1 MENWKNTE
9 VVPIKRQLNETVIK
23 ASVENV
29 GTAAMMSRK
38 NNPKNKDVTH
48 TRVNYE
54 DHSLKFLDW
63 VDRLGLERTIF
74 GKIAGRIEEKL
85 QTRRF
90 AFVFI
95 FTLILAY
102 AITFE
107 VRTPLNFQIGE
118 IVKFDVISPVSFE
131 MVDEVTTEEKRVRAE
146 LAVPIILDFDP
157 AVFERVSSAVYRAF
171 RILRLETKNIVW
183 PRSFGAREEKIK
195 DFVIH
200 KGEFE
205 KALGVTVPDYL
216 FEWLVRNRFNARLEN
231 VVIRNLDIWY
241 LNRIGENIE
250 RLIPPNQSM
259 VLARTINKNNHGREF
274 NLRRNEILDAS
285 NPDNFVLKNLNGLE
299 RASEKDILNLQE
311 FSRRLVYS
319 NLTLNKQ
326 EMASRRQAARDS
338 VLPITVSV
346 KKNQVLL
353 SEGTVIQPFHMAM
366 IKEIQTLRSDRRHDI
381 LAVAISFIFLSII
394 VVFFQYLRRFS
405 QNRVKV
411 DNKDIF
417 VMGVVTLITVV
428 VAKLSLFFFETAL
441 VSRFGSVLPH
451 EMFLYLMPV
460 AAAPMIVGLLIQSG
474 EVVWLFT
481 AFLSV
486 AMGLMTEMNFSFMV
500 VTFAGGIAAAR
511 GVYNC
516 KKRNDIYWAGVR
528 TGTVSALMIALM
540 FTVTKMDQDNFLK
553 EILSA
558 VPAGFLSGIL
568 SSMVAM
574 FFVPFLE
581 SVFSYTTDVKL
592 LELSNLNHPLLK
604 DMIVKAPGTY
614 HHSMLVGSMVEAA
627 AEEIAANPLLAKV
640 MSYYHDI
647 GKMEHANY
655 FIENQKPSQNP
666 HDHISPYMSKTLL
679 VAHVKDGVELGMA
692 YKLGKPIIDGIIQ
705 HHGTTLISYFYNKA
719 VDLKTES
726 ESDISE
732 EEFRYPG
739 PKPQFREAALCMLA
753 DSIEAASRSL
763 DEPTPV
769 RLQNIVRNI
778 VQRKFM
784 EGQLDECSMT
794 LKDLSRVELAFTRI
808 LLGIYHQR
816 IDYPR
821 SAGGGASETPGAY
834 FPSQPK

>member
-1 MENWKNTE
+1 
-9 VVPIKRQLNETVIK
+9 
-23 ASVENV
+23 
-29 GTAAMMSRK
+29 MMSRK
-38 NNPKNKDVTH
+38 GPGKNKEIAH
-48 TRVNYE
+48 KRVNYE

-63 VDRLGLERTIF
+63 VDRLGLERTF
-74 GKIAGRIEEKL
+74 LGRIAVRIEEKL

-90 AFVFI
+90 AFVFL
-95 FTLILAY
+95 FALILAY

-107 VRTPLNFQIGE
+107 VRTPTDFQIGE
-118 IVKFDVISPVSFE
+118 VVKYDFISPVSFE
-131 MVDEVTTEEKRVRAE
+131 MIDEVTTEEKRVRAE
-146 LAVPIILDFDP
+146 LSVPIILDYDP
-157 AVFERVSSAVYRAF
+157 SVFERISGHVYSAF
-171 RILRLETKNIVW
+171 RAMRWEIRKSKW
-183 PRSFGAREEKIK
+183 PKSHAAQEEKIK
-195 DFVIH
+195 DFFIH

-205 KALGVTVPDYL
+205 KALGASIPDYI
-216 FEWLVRNRFNARLEN
+216 FEWLIRSKFSARFEN
-231 VVIRNLDIWY
+231 IVIRNLDSWY
-241 LNRIGENIE
+241 RTHIAENVD
-250 RLIPPNQSM
+250 RLIPPSQSL
-259 VLARTINKNNHGREF
+259 VLARTINKNNKGREF
-274 NLRRNEILDAS
+274 NVRRADILDAANTEAFS
-285 NPDNFVLKNLNGLE
+285 LRNRKGM
-299 RASEKDILNLQE
+299 EKLSDRDVEYLRE
-311 FSRRLVYS
+311 FSRRLIYP

-326 EMASRRQAARDS
+326 EVASRRQAARNS
-338 VLPITVSV
+338 VLPITITV

-353 SEGTVIQPFHMAM
+353 PEGTVIQPFHMAM
-366 IKEIQTLRSDRRHDI
+366 LKEIQTLGSDRRHDI
-381 LAVAISFIFLSII
+381 LAISIAFIFLAFI

-405 QNRVKV
+405 QNRIQVE
-411 DNKDIF
+411 NKDIF
-417 VMGVVTLITVV
+417 VMGFVTLITVV
-428 VAKLSLFFFETAL
+428 FAKFFLFVTETAF
-441 VSRFGSVLPH
+441 VFRFGTWLPH

-460 AAAPMIVGLLIQSG
+460 AAAPMLVGLLIQSG

-486 AMGLMTEMNFSFMV
+486 AMGLMTEMNFSFMI

-528 TGTVSALMIALM
+528 TGAVNALMIALM
-540 FTVTKMDQDNFLK
+540 LTVTKMDQEHFVR
-553 EILSA
+553 EILSS
-558 VPAGFLSGIL
+558 VPAGFIGGIL
-568 SSMVAM
+568 SAM
-574 FFVPFLE
+574 GAMIMIPFLE
-581 SVFSYTTDVKL
+581 SVFNYTTDVKL

-604 DMIVKAPGTY
+604 EMIVKAPGTY

-627 AEEIAANPLLAKV
+627 AEEIGANPLLAKV

-655 FIENQKPSQNP
+655 FIENQKPGHNP

-692 YKLGKPIIDGIIQ
+692 HKLGKPIIDGVIQ
-705 HHGTTLISYFYNKA
+705 HHGTTLISYFFNKA
-719 VDLKTES
+719 MDLKAEGTCEVF
-726 ESDISE
+726 ED
-732 EEFRYPG
+732 EFRYPG

-784 EGQLDECSMT
+784 EGQLDECSLT
-794 LKDLSRVELAFTRI
+794 LKDLSKVEMAFTRI

-821 SAGGGASETPGAY
+821 AAGGGASEA
-834 FPSQPK
+834 PSPVFGIQQK